1 MDKVLTIT
9 INQVFKLVTS
19 RMRVTIGE
27 TLSYFVVSPLLT
39 KQNLCKKKKKRFQK
53 TCSPCSLKISN
64 STLTWMLLSRI
75 VNRRNKQLGIID
87 VSTQHPT
94 LKLDKDYVLLVWR
107 VFHNLVYVHLLQRLY
122 CNIIT
127 TVVRH

>member
-1 MDKVLTIT
+1 
-9 INQVFKLVTS
+9 
-19 RMRVTIGE
+19 
-27 TLSYFVVSPLLT
+27 
-39 KQNLCKKKKKRFQK
+39 
-53 TCSPCSLKISN
+53 
-64 STLTWMLLSRI
+64 
-75 VNRRNKQLGIID
+75 
-87 VSTQHPT
+87 